1 MYNLEIR
8 NEVLEIQISLIR
20 ISIFPAWDLLVPEEE
35 QIMKKTFIAGAL
47 GALMALSLAAC
58 GSSSTP
64 NATTAAATTGA
75 ETEAAATTAAA
86 GDAETTAAAGESTAA
101 ADSSAKKEG
110 AAEGSGKMMDIPKDG
125 LTTVEA
131 GKLIV
136 GTSPDFAPYEFYHVN
151 NGTPEL
157 AGFDV
162 ALAHRIA
169 DDLGLE
175 LEIVP
180 IDFDGILMELQN
192 GNLDLGISGFS
203 PSPERKQTFDFT
215 NVYYQGGQSFV
226 IRKAD
231 ADKYKSYADFN
242 GLPVGAQNGSI
253 QMDLAK
259 ENTPDANI
267 IGLPKVTDIVSELVT
282 GKLEGGFIETAV
294 AEQYCKNYPEL
305 QIAWDVP
312 YDSEGS
318 AVAVKKGNTAMV
330 DAVNAIINN
339 ALTDGSMNEY
349 ITDAQELASDEANVY
364 EGQLDA
370 NGQIETTAA
379 AN

>member
-1 MYNLEIR
+1 
-8 NEVLEIQISLIR
+8 
-20 ISIFPAWDLLVPEEE
+20 
-35 QIMKKTFIAGAL
+35 MKKTFIAGAL

-101 ADSSAKKEG
+101 ADNSAKKEG

-151 NGTPEL
+151 SGTPEL

-242 GLPVGAQNGSI
+242 GLPVGAQTGSI

-267 IGLPKVTDIVSELVT
+267 VGLPKVTDIISELVT

-339 ALTDGSMNEY
+339 ALTDGSMNQY